1 MPPPP
6 KPGIQAKEG
15 GARRR
20 PLTPPLPGSRGRS
33 PPRPQYPRTT
43 RTLTSARGQ
52 TPVRRH
58 PPGQGTP
65 RWVIPP
71 APLHTAHLLCL
82 LTPSA
87 LPKPPRTSP
96 AFTKHKSLT
105 TTPTCGLP
113 WDSPIPS
120 INLELARASSKQ
132 KPGDWYSSPLSKQ
145 SPTHRR
151 VGDHCADTQFLVRP
165 QNISIKIMIADEM
178 KRGLGYIFVVENLVA
193 PLLALLGATSTEA
206 AMKHWLVTCSK
217 PNMVGPFLVQCPDFL
232 LEEIGTIQK
241 FRAQPS
247 ARFVEGKVVQ
257 LNETEPTIRFKVSKA
272 SEAEMRQVR
281 PTARKPVGSWLTI
294 KVSAEATAD
303 QGACKHGLGIAL
315 KYAGFTLSKIA
326 FQRKSAFK
334 VAVNVLHCDVQS
346 VPPNGTFD
354 FTSAL
359 DFHIKTD
366 GIFKPHTAI
375 FERLA
380 PELFVRCEL
389 KPCKHHTSFNCLCNL
404 KSTRK
409 TWTKGPPKDSAAAER
424 ELLAKARA
432 QQEAEDS
439 ACKLL
444 PQAYIP
450 IYSYTWD
457 HTLGYEGEGHP
468 LHLVSLNVNGVLSN
482 DTWARA
488 T

>member
-1 MPPPP
+1 MP
-6 KPGIQAKEG
+6 
-15 GARRR
+15 
-20 PLTPPLPGSRGRS
+20 
-33 PPRPQYPRTT
+33 
-43 RTLTSARGQ
+43 
-52 TPVRRH
+52 
-58 PPGQGTP
+58 
-65 RWVIPP
+65 
-71 APLHTAHLLCL
+71 
-82 LTPSA
+82 
-87 LPKPPRTSP
+87 
-96 AFTKHKSLT
+96 
-105 TTPTCGLP
+105 
-113 WDSPIPS
+113 
-120 INLELARASSKQ
+120 
-132 KPGDWYSSPLSKQ
+132 
-145 SPTHRR
+145 
-151 VGDHCADTQFLVRP
+151 P
-165 QNISIKIMIADEM
+165 QNISIKIMIADEA

-217 PNMVGPFLVQCPDFL
+217 ANMVGPFLVQCPDFL

-247 ARFVEGKVVQ
+247 ARFVEGKVIQ

-354 FTSAL
+354 YTSAL

-366 GIFKPHTAI
+366 GIFKPHSAI

-380 PELFVRCEL
+380 SELFVRCEL
-389 KPCKHHTSFNCLCNL
+389 KPCKHHTSFTVRCR
-404 KSTRK
+404 S
-409 TWTKGPPKDSAAAER
+409 
-424 ELLAKARA
+424 
-432 QQEAEDS
+432 
-439 ACKLL
+439 
-444 PQAYIP
+444 
-450 IYSYTWD
+450 
-457 HTLGYEGEGHP
+457 
-468 LHLVSLNVNGVLSN
+468 
-482 DTWARA
+482 
-488 T
+488 